1 MRILHLDFRKKCRW
15 SRSKTQLVSR
25 TTPHIARSVITF
37 GASDPEQVS
46 AMFSKAFSRCSA
58 VILTIFVLV
67 VSGTLGLESAQAA
80 GVEAAQRS
88 VPRVVVAVPN
98 GYGGD
103 EVSLGTGFAIAP
115 DVIAT
120 NRHVVEM
127 AEGRDDA
134 AIVVIGP
141 RGEAQLQRAEII
153 MVGRFSDLALLRVPG
168 ADFVPLTLTKERVS
182 ADVRVRAIGYPGVVD
197 RMVGANAIQPSVPEV
212 TDGSVSSYKSISDGS
227 QNSDGIVHTA
237 VISQGN
243 SGGPLIDECGRV
255 IGVNTA
261 IDVGR
266 GSFAFAQG
274 VDILAELSKEAGIQL
289 KMVDTVCAGAM
300 EEARQRALAEQQ
312 RQADATLA
320 QVNELERLKAEVER
334 REAARD
340 AAAAAAH
347 EATSRFNIALG
358 GFVLVVVGVAL
369 TIALRRE
376 NWKKEIK
383 WASAVVVL
391 AGTVAAYWSNTTNR
405 PPAVSST
412 GSGNALSGIEPVSS
426 VAGPGGNSKVQQIE
440 VSEQVVGSNLGGKD
454 DALMRDP
461 SIGVAFNC
469 RLDSNVSRNPAATA
483 TPPDR
488 VDMRLD
494 LESGCLMGRTQY
506 AFVDGRFERLT
517 MESQTRSGII
527 STINPS
533 TGQFRQRFVPFS
545 AEEFDQIDR
554 QRKAVRA
561 GASCN
566 TGQAKREA
574 GLLEA
579 NRNLLDKAPSADL
592 VWNCGVEK
600 GQ

>member
-1 MRILHLDFRKKCRW
+1 MGILQSVFQKKCRW
-15 SRSKTQLVSR
+15 SRDGFQFFSN
-25 TTPHIARSVITF
+25 TTKPVVRSVITF
-37 GASDPEQVS
+37 S
-46 AMFSKAFSRCSA
+46 ATFRRTACKLFECAFLRRKPIMLSVFLYSLAGMLHFSLAH
-58 VILTIFVLV
+58 
-67 VSGTLGLESAQAA
+67 AA

-88 VPRVVVAVPN
+88 VPRVAVAVPN
-98 GYGGD
+98 GYGGN

-115 DVIAT
+115 DVVAT

-168 ADFVPLTLTKERVS
+168 ADFVPLTLTKQRVS

-289 KMVDTVCAGAM
+289 KTVDTVCAGAM

-340 AAAAAAH
+340 AAAAAAQ
-347 EATSRFNIALG
+347 EASRRFNSGLG
-358 GFVLVVVGVAL
+358 GFVLVVVGVVL

-391 AGTVAAYWSNTTNR
+391 AGTIAVYWSNTTNR
-405 PPAVSST
+405 PPAGSSAR
-412 GSGNALSGIEPVSS
+412 SGNALSGTEPVSS
-426 VAGPGGNSKVQQIE
+426 AAGPGGDPKVQQIE

-454 DALMRDP
+454 EALMRDP

-483 TPPDR
+483 VPPDR

-545 AEEFDQIDR
+545 SEEFDQIDR
-554 QRKAVRA
+554 QRKAVRN

-574 GLLEA
+574 GLLEE

-600 GQ
+600 GR